1 MLTHDGAAVPY
12 FPSIPDLLFCERV
25 VSQSSGGEF
34 MKNLGSWCG
43 ALVAALAIGA
53 AFISYIGFPSDG
65 LIALSADQSSS
76 SKEQSNSKD
85 QSNSPK
91 AQSNSPKEQSNSKD
105 QVNLPKEQP
114 NSKDQSNSPKEQPS
128 SKEQSNPPK
137 SAPAPAAAQ
146 DPNCPGKDSHALM
159 CRLVNEYRV
168 KHGLKPVQL
177 DAAVTHEAQY
187 WSDQLNRQ
195 SACWFLYHDTNY
207 HDRMRARFPGRRFRE
222 NAACSGS
229 TGEGAKFILQK
240 WIDSSGHRENM
251 LTPTWKT
258 IGVGVTKNIWVI
270 DFTN

>member
-1 MLTHDGAAVPY
+1 M
-12 FPSIPDLLFCERV
+12 R
-25 VSQSSGGEF
+25 
-34 MKNLGSWCG
+34 NLGSWCG
-43 ALVAALAIGA
+43 ALVAAFAIGA
-53 AFISYIGFPSDG
+53 GWIGTVGFPPYG
-65 LIALSADQSSS
+65 LSALSAEQSSPS
-76 SKEQSNSKD
+76 KEQSNSKDQANSPKEQSNSKD

-91 AQSNSPKEQSNSKD
+91 
-105 QVNLPKEQP
+105 
-114 NSKDQSNSPKEQPS
+114 
-128 SKEQSNPPK
+128 EQSNPPK
-137 SAPAPAAAQ
+137 EQSSSKEPSNPPKPAAVQ
-146 DPNCPGKDSHALM
+146 DPNCPGKDNHALM

-207 HDRMRARFPGRRFRE
+207 HERMRARFPGRRFRE

-229 TGEGAKFILQK
+229 TGGGAKFILQK

-251 LTPTWKT
+251 LTPGWKT